1 MTQKSLLALAFGA
14 FAIGMTEFTMMG
26 ILPDIATDLRV
37 DIPTAGHLIALYAL
51 GVVVGA
57 PILVLFT
64 AKYPPKKVLLYLM
77 LLFVIFN
84 GLFALMPVY
93 PLLLITRFLSGLPH
107 GAFFGI
113 GSVVAARIAREGK
126 GARAIAFMFTG
137 MTVANLAG
145 VPLGT
150 YIGHHF
156 SWRYTYVF
164 ISLFGIAT
172 MLAIRFWL
180 PVMAAFS
187 DEKIFR
193 QLSYFKTKTAW
204 ALIGMIAIGTG
215 GMFAWLS
222 YIAPLMTNLAGIP
235 ENNMPLV
242 MVLVGL
248 GMVVGNLLGGRLADA
263 IKPAKA
269 AALSFS
275 LMALCLLV
283 IYFTA
288 NNAAVAYTMS
298 FVTGMAAFSIGSPLQ
313 MMLINSARGSETLAA
328 AAGQAAFNLGN
339 TFGAFFGG
347 LPISYGFA
355 YNSPLLVGMG
365 MAGIGVLFAASFLRD
380 RKKYKTMPAV

>member
-26 ILPDIATDLRV
+26 ILPDIAKDLHI

-64 AKYPPKKVLLYLM
+64 AKFPPKKVLFYLM
-77 LLFVIFN
+77 LLFVVFN
-84 GLFALMPVY
+84 GLFALAPYY

-113 GSVVAARIAREGK
+113 GAVVASKISGEGK
-126 GARAIAFMFTG
+126 AARAIAVMFTG
-137 MTVANLAG
+137 MTVANLIG
-145 VPLGT
+145 VPIGT

-156 SWRYTYVF
+156 SWRYTYLF
-164 ISLFGIAT
+164 ISLFGVVT
-172 MLAIRFWL
+172 MLAIRYWL

-187 DEKIFR
+187 DQKVFK
-193 QLSYFKTKTAW
+193 QLAYFKTKTAW
-204 ALIGMIAIGTG
+204 AMIGMIAIGTG

-222 YIAPLMTNLAGIP
+222 YIAPLMTSIAGVA
-235 ENNMPLV
+235 ENSIPLV

-248 GMVVGNLLGGRLADA
+248 GMLVGNLLGGRLADA
-263 IKPAKA
+263 LTPARA
-269 AALSFS
+269 ATISFS
-275 LMALCLLV
+275 AMGLCLLL

-288 NNAAVAYTMS
+288 QYTPMAYAMS
-298 FVTGMAAFSIGSPLQ
+298 FITGLAAFSNSAPLQ
-313 MMLINSARGSETLAA
+313 MMLINSANGSETLAA
-328 AAGQAAFNLGN
+328 AAGQASFNLGN

-347 LPISYGFA
+347 LPITYGLA
-355 YNSPLLVGMG
+355 YNAPVLFGVG
-365 MAGIGVLFAASFLRD
+365 MAGIGVLFAASFLITQKR
-380 RKKYKTMPAV
+380 YKALAA